1 MAKTDLKQKEH
12 SGLSGANSG
21 KQKNLIPIDLA
32 VERALRLAKPLPQTQ
47 VIALEKSN
55 ARVLAQSIISRF
67 DQPPFDNSAM
77 DGYGIRLSELKG
89 EAPWVLD
96 ICATIVAGEEI
107 NDLPEKGAL
116 RIFTGALVP
125 SEIDAVIMQEHVS
138 LQDNKITI
146 HQLPKK
152 GANIRRKGEDISSS
166 QTLLEA
172 GELMTPARMALVASC
187 GLYEIKV
194 QRKVKVAFFSTGSEL
209 RQPDEQLAPAQ
220 IYNSN
225 RFLLAGLLNQ
235 PMVDLIDLGSVPDD
249 ADKLAKT
256 LKQASEIADIV
267 ISSGG
272 ILIDQQENYHGL
284 QKELKADLQVLKLA
298 MRPAKPMLIG
308 KINNC
313 VYIGLP
319 GNPMAAHVTFN
330 MIAKPIIEKH
340 AGLKMSKQ
348 LSICAIS
355 SFDKARRPFRHEYLP
370 VIITGK
376 SDDGALLLQMLGKGG
391 SAEILPM
398 ANADGLAVIEPGDGY
413 VSAGDRVQF
422 IPL

>member
-1 MAKTDLKQKEH
+1 MAKTDLRRKENLDIAGINSKKQKT
-12 SGLSGANSG
+12 
-21 KQKNLIPIDLA
+21 LIPVDLA
-32 VERALRLAKPLPQTQ
+32 VERALRLAKPVPQTQ
-47 VIALEKSN
+47 VVALENSHN
-55 ARVLAQSIISRF
+55 RILAQSIISEF

-77 DGYGIRLSELKG
+77 DGYGVRLSELTG

-96 ICATIVAGEEI
+96 ICATIAAGEEI
-107 NDLPEKGAL
+107 SDLPAKGAI
-116 RIFTGALVP
+116 RIFTGAFVTD
-125 SEIDAVIMQEHVS
+125 EIDAVIMQEHVS
-138 LQDNKITI
+138 LHNNKITI

-152 GANIRRKGEDISSS
+152 GTNIRRKGEDISSS

-187 GLYEIKV
+187 GLHEIKV

-209 RQPDEQLAPAQ
+209 RQPNEKLAPAK

-225 RFLLAGLLNQ
+225 RFLLAGLLDQ
-235 PMVDLIDLGSVPDD
+235 PMIDLIDLGSVPDD
-249 ADKLAKT
+249 ADKLAKI

-267 ISSGG
+267 ISCGG

-284 QKELKADLQVLKLA
+284 QKELKADLQLLKLA

-308 KINNC
+308 KIKDC

-340 AGLKMSKQ
+340 AGLKTSKQ
-348 LSICAIS
+348 LSIPAII

-370 VIITGK
+370 VKVTGK
-376 SDDGALLLQMLGKGG
+376 SDDGALLLQMLGRGG

-398 ANADGLAVIEPGDGY
+398 ANADGLAVIEPGVGY